1 MIYGGNMMSNFS
13 GAINSQDNDMA
24 KDVLL
29 SEIHKVLDK
38 NPEVLIEALN
48 NSGIATSSTISKRE
62 LIHKVVEALYESK
75 KFRDNISKIIIQNN
89 EQESYNNLTG
99 QNVGKV
105 TSSISDAGPKIGGGA
120 AGGGVVGAIAGAV
133 DSIFG
138 TVGKFKE
145 AKTQKQDA
153 KNKLLAGL
161 LEDKP
166 KKTNYLPIIIIGGV
180 LLIGGIVAYVSLK
193 EK

>member
-1 MIYGGNMMSNFS
+1 MSNFS

-38 NPEVLIEALN
+38 NPEVLIDALN
-48 NSGIATSSTISKRE
+48 NSEIATPSTISKRE
-62 LIHKVVEALYESK
+62 LIHKVVEALYESE
-75 KFRDNISKIIIQNN
+75 KFRDNVSKFVIEGN
-89 EQESYNNLTG
+89 EQESSNF
-99 QNVGKV
+99 
-105 TSSISDAGPKIGGGA
+105 
-120 AGGGVVGAIAGAV
+120 VGAIIATTGATLGA
-133 DSIFG
+133 IFKG
-138 TVGKFKE
+138 VQNKNQTKAQKE
-145 AKTQKQDA
+145 AD
-153 KNKLLAGL
+153 KNKLLASV

-166 KKTNYLPIIIIGGV
+166 KKTNYLPIILIGGV

>member
-38 NPEVLIEALN
+38 NPEVLIDALN
-48 NSGIATSSTISKRE
+48 NSGIATPSTISKRE
-62 LIHKVVEALYESK
+62 LIHKVVEALYESE
-75 KFRDNISKIIIQNN
+75 KFQDNISKFVIKGN
-89 EQESYNNLTG
+89 EQESSNF
-99 QNVGKV
+99 
-105 TSSISDAGPKIGGGA
+105 
-120 AGGGVVGAIAGAV
+120 VGAIIAAAGTTIGA
-133 DSIFG
+133 IFKG
-138 TVGKFKE
+138 VE
-145 AKTQKQDA
+145 N
-153 KNKLLAGL
+153 KNKRKEQKDADKRKLVTSL

-166 KKTNYLPIIIIGGV
+166 TKTNYLPIILIGGV

>member
-38 NPEVLIEALN
+38 NPEVLIDALN
-48 NSGIATSSTISKRE
+48 NSGIATPSTISKRE
-62 LIHKVVEALYESK
+62 LIHKVVEALYESE
-75 KFRDNISKIIIQNN
+75 KFRENISKFVIEGN
-89 EQESYNNLTG
+89 EQD
-99 QNVGKV
+99 
-105 TSSISDAGPKIGGGA
+105 SSNF
-120 AGGGVVGAIAGAV
+120 VGAIIATAGTTIGAIFKGV
-133 DSIFG
+133 QNKNQTKAQKDSD
-138 TVGKFKE
+138 KK
-145 AKTQKQDA
+145 
-153 KNKLLAGL
+153 KLLASL

-193 EK
+193 K

>member
-38 NPEVLIEALN
+38 NPEVLIDALN
-48 NSGIATSSTISKRE
+48 NSEIATPSTISKRE
-62 LIHKVVEALYESK
+62 LIHKVVEALYESE
-75 KFRDNISKIIIQNN
+75 KFRDNISKFVIEGN
-89 EQESYNNLTG
+89 EEESSNF
-99 QNVGKV
+99 
-105 TSSISDAGPKIGGGA
+105 
-120 AGGGVVGAIAGAV
+120 VGAIIAAAGTTIGA
-133 DSIFG
+133 IFSG
-138 TVGKFKE
+138 VQNRNKSKAQKE
-145 AKTQKQDA
+145 ADKK
-153 KNKLLAGL
+153 KLVASL

-193 EK
+193 QK

>member
-38 NPEVLIEALN
+38 NPEVLIDALN
-48 NSGIATSSTISKRE
+48 NSEIATPSTISKRE
-62 LIHKVVEALYESK
+62 LIHKVVEALYENE
-75 KFRDNISKIIIQNN
+75 KFRENISKFVIEGN
-89 EQESYNNLTG
+89 EQESSNF
-99 QNVGKV
+99 
-105 TSSISDAGPKIGGGA
+105 
-120 AGGGVVGAIAGAV
+120 VGAIIATAGTTIGA
-133 DSIFG
+133 IFKG
-138 TVGKFKE
+138 VQNKNQTK
-145 AKTQKQDA
+145 AQKDA
-153 KNKLLAGL
+153 DKRKLTASL

-166 KKTNYLPIIIIGGV
+166 KKTNYLPIIIISGV

-193 EK
+193 QK

>member
-24 KDVLL
+24 KNVLL

-38 NPEVLIEALN
+38 KPEILIDALN
-48 NSGIATSSTISKRE
+48 NSGIATPSTISKRE
-62 LIHKVVEALYESK
+62 LIHKVVEALYESE
-75 KFRDNISKIIIQNN
+75 KFRENISKFVIEGN
-89 EQESYNNLTG
+89 EQESSNF
-99 QNVGKV
+99 
-105 TSSISDAGPKIGGGA
+105 
-120 AGGGVVGAIAGAV
+120 VGAIIATAGTTIGA
-133 DSIFG
+133 IFKG
-138 TVGKFKE
+138 VQNKNQTKAQKE
-145 AKTQKQDA
+145 ADKR
-153 KNKLLAGL
+153 KLIESL

-193 EK
+193 K

>member
-38 NPEVLIEALN
+38 NPEILIDALN
-48 NSGIATSSTISKRE
+48 NSGIATPSTISKRE
-62 LIHKVVEALYESK
+62 LIHKVVEALYESE
-75 KFRDNISKIIIQNN
+75 KFRDNISKFVIEGN
-89 EQESYNNLTG
+89 EQESSNF
-99 QNVGKV
+99 
-105 TSSISDAGPKIGGGA
+105 
-120 AGGGVVGAIAGAV
+120 VGAIIAAAGTTIGAV
-133 DSIFG
+133 FSG
-138 TVGKFKE
+138 VQNRNKNKAQRE
-145 AKTQKQDA
+145 ADKK
-153 KNKLLAGL
+153 KLLATVL
-161 LEDKP
+161 ADEP

-193 EK
+193 QK

>member
-38 NPEVLIEALN
+38 NPEVLIDALN
-48 NSGIATSSTISKRE
+48 NSGIATPSTISKRE
-62 LIHKVVEALYESK
+62 LIHKVVEALYESE
-75 KFRDNISKIIIQNN
+75 KFRENVSKFVIEGN
-89 EQESYNNLTG
+89 EQD
-99 QNVGKV
+99 
-105 TSSISDAGPKIGGGA
+105 SSNF
-120 AGGGVVGAIAGAV
+120 VGAIIATAGTTIGA
-133 DSIFG
+133 IFKG
-138 TVGKFKE
+138 VQNRNKTKAQKE
-145 AKTQKQDA
+145 ADKK
-153 KNKLLAGL
+153 KLLASL

>member
-38 NPEVLIEALN
+38 NPEVLIDALN
-48 NSGIATSSTISKRE
+48 NSGIATPSTISKRE
-62 LIHKVVEALYESK
+62 LVHKVVEALYESE
-75 KFRDNISKIIIQNN
+75 KFRENVSKFVIEGN
-89 EQESYNNLTG
+89 EQESSNF
-99 QNVGKV
+99 
-105 TSSISDAGPKIGGGA
+105 
-120 AGGGVVGAIAGAV
+120 VGAIIATAGTTIGA
-133 DSIFG
+133 IFKG
-138 TVGKFKE
+138 VQNKNQTKAQRE
-145 AKTQKQDA
+145 ADKR
-153 KNKLLAGL
+153 KLTASL

-166 KKTNYLPIIIIGGV
+166 KKTNYLPIIIISGV

-193 EK
+193 QK